1 MHPESRKIKSF
12 TDLIV
17 WQNGHRAVLDIYKI
31 TGQFLKEEQCGLT
44 SQLRRSAVS
53 FTSNIAEGFSR
64 TSPRDKAR
72 FYAMALGSLTEA
84 QNQLLVARDIGYLET
99 PMFRKIA
106 DQTVE
111 LNKMTK
117 GLIKKTPSLLLAS

>member
-31 TGQFLKEEQCGLT
+31 TG
-44 SQLRRSAVS
+44 QLRRSAVS

-111 LNKMTK
+111 LNKMTN